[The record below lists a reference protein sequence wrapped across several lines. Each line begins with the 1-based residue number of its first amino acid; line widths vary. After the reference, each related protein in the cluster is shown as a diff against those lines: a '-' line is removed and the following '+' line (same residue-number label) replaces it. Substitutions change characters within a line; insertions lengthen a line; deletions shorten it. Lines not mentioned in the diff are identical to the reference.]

1 MKLEIKKNNILAQ
14 IKNFCDL
21 QKSSIINLEDFVLLL
36 LKENQNYNLIGKS
49 TIEDIW
55 NRHIL
60 DSAQLLKYI
69 DNKNLKCADFGTG
82 SGFPGII
89 LSMLGLKE
97 IHLIEK
103 SFRKC
108 EFLRKAKLLSPNRV
122 FVYQAKL
129 EELKAIEFDVICS
142 RALAPLDELMSYGN
156 LFLRKN
162 GYCLFLKGKKLE
174 DEIGLAKKD
183 WKFDYEIFPSLSS
196 EEGKIIKIYNI
207 KPILQNS

>member
-21 QKSSIINLEDFVLLL
+21 QKTSIHNLEEFALLL

-55 NRHIL
+55 NRHVL

-82 SGFPGII
+82 SGFPGLI
-89 LSMLGLKE
+89 LSILGLKE

-142 RALAPLDELMSYGN
+142 RALAPLDELMSYSN

-162 GYCLFLKGKKLE
+162 GYCLFLKGKKLK
-174 DEIGLAKKD
+174 DEIEIAKKA
-183 WKFDYEIFPSLSS
+183 WKFEHEIFTSLSF

-207 KPILQNS
+207 KPISQTL